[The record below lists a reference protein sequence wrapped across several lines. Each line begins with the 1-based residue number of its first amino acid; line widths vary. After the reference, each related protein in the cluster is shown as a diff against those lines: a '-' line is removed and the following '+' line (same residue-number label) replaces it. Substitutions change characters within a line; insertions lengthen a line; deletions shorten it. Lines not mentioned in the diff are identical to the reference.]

1 MVAMNASWVVGIQHV
16 WFGISIFLLLLLL
29 ICRTTFFREAI
40 SAKHFSRKH
49 TILFIILFS
58 VMSICG
64 TYWNV
69 SAGGIINFRA
79 VGIIL
84 GGFVGGPIVGTVT
97 GLITGFHRAFFIQ
110 TDASFIH
117 GGLSILQGI
126 AAGFLSKRL
135 KSHHQQLWL
144 WAFIDALVLELLFW
158 MFFAFLTFPQSLDNP
173 YGFFSL
179 SLPIIVTNTIAVSLF
194 YMVIEFFIHQRDSE
208 KTQTTRTTFNAV
220 AALFATLHDGFNNTN
235 IASIA
240 ELVTSS
246 LPNLTWTAISYKDH
260 LYIHTN
266 YRNDTD
272 RNQGDAEIAILKL
285 QKKLPDMPHLMTL
298 PVMYHH
304 DTVGYIIAAK
314 SKGDTFTKMGIEF
327 LHGIC
332 HVMEAIYEY
341 DKMKEEENLLA
352 EAEIRALQA
361 QINPHFLYNTL
372 NTISYYVRSDPD
384 TARKLIQYLSD
395 YFRHSLNN
403 PSKLIPLSEEL
414 HVIESYTELE
424 RARFGDRLKITYD
437 FPKDK
442 LDTIQVPPLLL
453 QPLVENAVIHG
464 IFKRPEGGKIKVG
477 LIEHPKYYKIYVLD
491 TGVGMSPRK
500 RKKLLIDHKRRDQ
513 IGLINVHQRLL
524 SLSSANPQASIS
536 SARKIREPWSS
547 PIFPRLKLP
556 GSQRPRKKA
565 MSSQNPSSSTPWQK
579 KRARPGHWPET
590 SSSQLSG

>member
-1 MVAMNASWVVGIQHV
+1 MNASWVVGIQHV
-16 WFGISIFLLLLLL
+16 WFGISIFLLLLLLL

-69 SAGGIINFRA
+69 SAGGGIINFRA

-524 SLSSANPQASIS
+524 SLFGKSSGLHIVSKENKGTLVFANIP
-536 SARKIREPWSS
+536 KIEA
-547 PIFPRLKLP
+547 
-556 GSQRPRKKA
+556 PRKPKA
-565 MSSQNPSSSTPWQK
+565 QK
-579 KRARPGHWPET
+579 KSDELTKPIVLHPLAKEEG
-590 SSSQLSG
+590 

>member
-1 MVAMNASWVVGIQHV
+1 MIAMNASWVVGIQHV

-69 SAGGIINFRA
+69 SAGGGIINFRA

-235 IASIA
+235 IASIV

-260 LYIHTN
+260 LYVHTN

-298 PVMYHH
+298 PVTYHH

-414 HVIESYTELE
+414 HVIECYTELE

-524 SLSSANPQASIS
+524 SLFGKSSGLHIVSKENKGTLVFANIP
-536 SARKIREPWSS
+536 KIEA
-547 PIFPRLKLP
+547 
-556 GSQRPRKKA
+556 PRKPKPQEK
-565 MSSQNPSSSTPWQK
+565 SDELTKPIVLHPLVK
-579 KRARPGHWPET
+579 EE
-590 SSSQLSG
+590 SGTANG

>member
-1 MVAMNASWVVGIQHV
+1 MNASWVVGIQHV
-16 WFGISIFLLLLLL
+16 WFGTSIFLLLLLL

-69 SAGGIINFRA
+69 SAGGGIINFRA

-298 PVMYHH
+298 LVMYHH

-524 SLSSANPQASIS
+524 SLFGKSSGLHIVSKENKGTLVFANIP
-536 SARKIREPWSS
+536 KIEA
-547 PIFPRLKLP
+547 
-556 GSQRPRKKA
+556 PRKPKA
-565 MSSQNPSSSTPWQK
+565 QK
-579 KRARPGHWPET
+579 KSDELTKPIVLHPLAKEEG
-590 SSSQLSG
+590 

>member
-16 WFGISIFLLLLLL
+16 WFGISIFLLLLLLL

-69 SAGGIINFRA
+69 SAGGGIINFRA

-500 RKKLLIDHKRRDQ
+500 RKKLLALVSGFLHTFN
-513 IGLINVHQRLL
+513 LP
-524 SLSSANPQASIS
+524 SA
-536 SARKIREPWSS
+536 
-547 PIFPRLKLP
+547 
-556 GSQRPRKKA
+556 
-565 MSSQNPSSSTPWQK
+565 
-579 KRARPGHWPET
+579 
-590 SSSQLSG
+590 

>member
-16 WFGISIFLLLLLL
+16 WFGISIFLLLLL

-69 SAGGIINFRA
+69 SAGGGIINFRA

-524 SLSSANPQASIS
+524 SSANPQASIS

>member
-16 WFGISIFLLLLLL
+16 WFGTSIFLLLLLL

-69 SAGGIINFRA
+69 SAGGGIINFRA

-298 PVMYHH
+298 LVMYHH

-524 SLSSANPQASIS
+524 SLFGKSSGLHIVSKENKGTLVFANIP
-536 SARKIREPWSS
+536 KIEA
-547 PIFPRLKLP
+547 
-556 GSQRPRKKA
+556 PRKPKA
-565 MSSQNPSSSTPWQK
+565 QK
-579 KRARPGHWPET
+579 KSDELTKPIVLHPLAKEEG
-590 SSSQLSG
+590 